1 MHPANLRNALNLH
14 ARAFRNGRLIGNPAA
29 RAQLA
34 AAAALVGWHGAGNGW
49 WQHPGGFYGWV
60 GPLFWPFAYNDLY
73 DYTIW
78 GDGLGFWGYGYPDIY
93 AGIFG
98 PYGYDGLAT
107 YLPQRPAGRR
117 HARSIPL
124 DQLCGSERREIA
136 GLPVDQ
142 IATAVQPTD
151 TQGANLDELGNAS
164 IQAAAIIR
172 ASCPTQVAATAPGRL
187 AAMQQRVDTM
197 VKAVELVQPALDK
210 FYASL
215 TDEQKARFN
224 ALAEDQRRAT
234 ASSNADASLTQTCG
248 APAALDWPSA
258 EIEARLHPSE
268 TQRAALRVLQD
279 TSARVNDALKAA
291 CQPNDVMT
299 PPARMATVHKRLE
312 VMLDGVKS
320 VRAALE
326 DFYGTL
332 NDEQKAQ
339 FEAIGP
345 RRTS

>member
-1 MHPANLRNALNLH
+1 
-14 ARAFRNGRLIGNPAA
+14 
-29 RAQLA
+29 
-34 AAAALVGWHGAGNGW
+34 
-49 WQHPGGFYGWV
+49 
-60 GPLFWPFAYNDLY
+60 
-73 DYTIW
+73 
-78 GDGLGFWGYGYPDIY
+78 
-93 AGIFG
+93 
-98 PYGYDGLAT
+98 
-107 YLPQRPAGRR
+107 
-117 HARSIPL
+117 
-124 DQLCGSERREIA
+124 
-136 GLPVDQ
+136 
-142 IATAVQPTD
+142 
-151 TQGANLDELGNAS
+151 
-164 IQAAAIIR
+164 
-172 ASCPTQVAATAPGRL
+172 
-187 AAMQQRVDTM
+187 M

-258 EIEARLHPSE
+258 EIEARLRPSE

-299 PPARMATVHKRLE
+299 PPARMAAVHKRLE